1 MIEFD
6 DVSKTF
12 AGRPASIHL
21 NLHFAEGAFS
31 VLIGTSGSGK
41 STTLKMINRL
51 VEHDSGTIRFAGE
64 EIRSLPVLELR
75 RRMGYAI
82 QSIGL
87 FPHWTVAQN
96 IATVLQ
102 LEKWSRAKINER
114 VDDLMALLGLDALL
128 RNRYPHQLSGGQQ
141 QRVGVARALAANP
154 QVLLMDEPFG
164 ALDPV
169 TRGALQ
175 AEMSR
180 IHRILGRTIVLV
192 THDIDEALRLADRLV
207 LMDHG
212 EVVQQGTPLELL
224 TAPANDFVREFFG
237 RSELGVRLLSL
248 RTVRDYL
255 RPQDAQIGGEPL
267 HDGMSLRDA
276 LSAFVARQCEVL
288 PVSDGQGTP
297 CGTIHFRDL
306 LAGEVTREVGP

>member
-1 MIEFD
+1 MIEFH

-12 AGRPASIHL
+12 VGRPAASHL

-96 IATVLQ
+96 IATVPQ
-102 LEKWSRAKINER
+102 LEKWSRGKINER
-114 VDDLMALLGLDALL
+114 VDELMALLGLDASL

-224 TAPANDFVREFFG
+224 TSPANDFVREFFG

-288 PVSDGQGTP
+288 PVADGQGTP

>member
-1 MIEFD
+1 MIEFH
-6 DVSKTF
+6 DVSKIF
-12 AGRPASIHL
+12 AGRPAASHL
-21 NLHFAEGAFS
+21 NLNFAEGAFS

-51 VEHDSGTIRFAGE
+51 VEHDSGLIRFAGE

-102 LEKWSRAKINER
+102 LEKWSRAKIADR
-114 VDDLMALLGLDALL
+114 VDELMSLLGLEPAL
-128 RNRYPHQLSGGQQ
+128 RDRYPHQLSGGQQ

-175 AEMSR
+175 AEMTR

-192 THDIDEALRLADRLV
+192 THDIDEALRLADHLV

-212 EVVQQGTPLELL
+212 EVVQQGSPLELL
-224 TAPANDFVREFFG
+224 TWPKNDFVREFFG

-248 RTVRDYL
+248 RTVSDYM
-255 RPQDAQIGGEPL
+255 RREAVPVSGEPL
-267 HDGMSLRDA
+267 QAHMSLRDA

-288 PVSDGQGTP
+288 PVSDARGAP
-297 CGTIHFRDL
+297 CGTLHFRDL
-306 LAGEVTREVGP
+306 LAGEVTREGTA

>member
-1 MIEFD
+1 MIEFH

-12 AGRPASIHL
+12 AGRPAASHL
-21 NLHFAEGAFS
+21 NLHIAEGAFS

-102 LEKWSRAKINER
+102 LDKWSRAKINER
-114 VDDLMALLGLDALL
+114 VDELMALLGLDASL
-128 RNRYPHQLSGGQQ
+128 RDRYPHQLSGGQQ

-248 RTVRDYL
+248 RTVRDYM
-255 RPQDAQIGGEPL
+255 RPQEAQIGGEPL
-267 HDGMSLRDA
+267 HDAMSLRDA

-288 PVSDGQGTP
+288 PVADGQGTP

-306 LAGEVTREVGP
+306 LAGEVTREVGT